1 MGQIGPKTDQNPSKI
16 TQNKAFLGAP
26 IWSLVSQQALIA
38 QLVRRWTRVRGVPGS
53 NPARSKCN
61 FAIMSWNIVFFDQK
75 KGVYERD
82 FALPSLRI
90 PLRVPK
96 LYLGWYWSW
105 NCDVQSSS
113 CARVRT
119 RAPSYQME
127 RSQCML
133 SYNSTCRFNTGGDRN
148 AACTIQG
155 AGGRRVVFSIY
166 IWEWVPLG
174 EYGRII
180 HQNAGNREPVD
191 LVQ

>member
-1 MGQIGPKTDQNPSKI
+1 MPPLAVEGAWKGRELIKIHQKSLKTRHFYHFFSTSLDSSVGWAVDSSARGPGFKSRQEQKI
-16 TQNKAFLGAP
+16 KF
-26 IWSLVSQQALIA
+26 
-38 QLVRRWTRVRGVPGS
+38 
-53 NPARSKCN
+53 C
-61 FAIMSWNIVFFDQK
+61 WNIAFFDQK

-96 LYLGWYWSW
+96 LYLGWYWSS

-155 AGGRRVVFSIY
+155 AGARRVVFYIY
-166 IWEWVPLG
+166 IREWVPMVKCG
-174 EYGRII
+174 HII

-191 LVQ
+191 LVR

>member
-1 MGQIGPKTDQNPSKI
+1 MPTYLILGFSTSLDSSVGWAVDSSARGPGFKSRREQNIK
-16 TQNKAFLGAP
+16 F
-26 IWSLVSQQALIA
+26 
-38 QLVRRWTRVRGVPGS
+38 
-53 NPARSKCN
+53 C
-61 FAIMSWNIVFFDQK
+61 WNIAFFDQK

-155 AGGRRVVFSIY
+155 VGARRVVFSIY
-166 IWEWVPLG
+166 LWEWVPVG
-174 EYGRII
+174 DYG
-180 HQNAGNREPVD
+180 HMMHGNAGNREPVD
-191 LVQ
+191 LVR

>member
-1 MGQIGPKTDQNPSKI
+1 MLD
-16 TQNKAFLGAP
+16 
-26 IWSLVSQQALIA
+26 LVSLKTRHFYPFFSTSFDSSVGWAVDSSARGPGFKSRQEQKIKFCCNIA
-38 QLVRRWTRVRGVPGS
+38 
-53 NPARSKCN
+53 
-61 FAIMSWNIVFFDQK
+61 FFDQK

-96 LYLGWYWSW
+96 LYLGWYWSS

-155 AGGRRVVFSIY
+155 AGARRVVFSIY
-166 IWEWVPLG
+166 IREWVPVG
-174 EYGRII
+174 DYGHMI
-180 HQNAGNREPVD
+180 HGNAGNREPVD
-191 LVQ
+191 LVR

>member
-1 MGQIGPKTDQNPSKI
+1 MDSSARGPGFKSRQEQEIK
-16 TQNKAFLGAP
+16 F
-26 IWSLVSQQALIA
+26 
-38 QLVRRWTRVRGVPGS
+38 
-53 NPARSKCN
+53 C
-61 FAIMSWNIVFFDQK
+61 WNIAFFDQK

-96 LYLGWYWSW
+96 LYLGWYWSS

-133 SYNSTCRFNTGGDRN
+133 SYNSTCRFNTGSDRRVACPIQW
-148 AACTIQG
+148 AACY
-155 AGGRRVVFSIY
+155 FSKIEKNNGSSGQT
-166 IWEWVPLG
+166 WTLG
-174 EYGRII
+174 LFCKSRKFECKMIKSL
-180 HQNAGNREPVD
+180 HLTWDLQNSIS
-191 LVQ
+191 

>member
-1 MGQIGPKTDQNPSKI
+1 MSCN
-16 TQNKAFLGAP
+16 
-26 IWSLVSQQALIA
+26 IA
-38 QLVRRWTRVRGVPGS
+38 
-53 NPARSKCN
+53 
-61 FAIMSWNIVFFDQK
+61 FFDQK

-155 AGGRRVVFSIY
+155 AGARGGFLNYIYENGFQLADMDILYIKMLEIASRSISFNKKNGCRPK
-166 IWEWVPLG
+166 I
-174 EYGRII
+174 
-180 HQNAGNREPVD
+180 
-191 LVQ
+191 